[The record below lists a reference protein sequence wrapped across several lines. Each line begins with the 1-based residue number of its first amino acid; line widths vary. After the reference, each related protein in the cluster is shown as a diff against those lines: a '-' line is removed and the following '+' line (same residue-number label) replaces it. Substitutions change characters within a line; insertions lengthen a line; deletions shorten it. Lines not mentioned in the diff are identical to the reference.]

1 MTKEISKEQKNYRIA
16 ITIGVLAA
24 ICIVF
29 FPSYGNAK
37 SGNNNNGNGHERQ
50 QQLCNSLPASALN
63 KSNVYRTLCSDV
75 ADPSPST
82 SPDPSPDPEPSID
95 HVLIT
100 EVYYDVATAY
110 GEETTN
116 EWIELYNGT
125 GSSIDLSNWII
136 SDAGTQRLLPAS
148 TIIQNGQYAVVTKD
162 ATTLDY
168 WSIPSNALV
177 VVLGSA
183 IGNGLGNDGDVL
195 YIKDSV
201 GNEIDTVSWGSNTS
215 AF

>member
-1 MTKEISKEQKNYRIA
+1 MMLLRHMGKKPQMN
-16 ITIGVLAA
+16 
-24 ICIVF
+24 
-29 FPSYGNAK
+29 
-37 SGNNNNGNGHERQ
+37 
-50 QQLCNSLPASALN
+50 
-63 KSNVYRTLCSDV
+63 
-75 ADPSPST
+75 
-82 SPDPSPDPEPSID
+82 
-95 HVLIT
+95 
-100 EVYYDVATAY
+100 
-110 GEETTN
+110 
-116 EWIELYNGT
+116 
-125 GSSIDLSNWII
+125 GSSFITALEVQLII

-215 AF
+215 AFTPSALDVIEGHSIYREDVNVDTNTATDWLDREAPNPGM